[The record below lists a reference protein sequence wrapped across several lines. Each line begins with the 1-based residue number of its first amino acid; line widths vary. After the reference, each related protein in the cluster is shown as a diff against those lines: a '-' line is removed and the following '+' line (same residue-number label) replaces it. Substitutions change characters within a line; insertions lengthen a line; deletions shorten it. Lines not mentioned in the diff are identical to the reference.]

1 MEEFSITSLFILDDG
16 GSRRPIGIIHM
27 HDLLRAGVV

>member
-1 MEEFSITSLFILDDG
+1 VLFILDADERLTG
-16 GSRRPIGIIHM
+16 AIHL

>member
-1 MEEFSITSLFILDDG
+1 MDSTRIDALSVVNTENELPGALNA
-16 GSRRPIGIIHM
+16 